1 MEYAILFF
9 SGIIGGGIAGLLGLG
24 GGIFYIIV
32 LPFVFIWFGIPAEES
47 TAFVVANS
55 LIGIAFASG
64 TSIFKEFKSIK
75 TYYKESLLIAIPAVI
90 ISLLSTAF
98 IVHGPWFS
106 KEIFSGFVII
116 LMIFILI
123 QMQWKQSHK
132 KDITVTNHTIKTR
145 PGILSGGLAGF
156 ISALSGMGGG
166 IIIIPILQ
174 IVFHQSVRKAKLIS
188 LVMIF
193 LSSSF
198 ISIQNLFSNPEY
210 QITQM
215 KSIGY
220 ILPAVALP
228 LVLGVFIGS
237 PLGVRWSHKMN
248 DKRLN
253 QAFILFVFLV
263 LLEKI
268 SGLLFS

>member
-9 SGIIGGGIAGLLGLG
+9 SGIIGGAIAGLLGLG
-24 GGIFYIIV
+24 GGIFYILV
-32 LPFVFIWFGIPAEES
+32 LPFVLVWFGIPAEES
-47 TAFVVANS
+47 SAFVVANS
-55 LIGIAFASG
+55 LIGIAFATG
-64 TSIFKEFKSIK
+64 TSLFKEVKSIK

-90 ISLLSTAF
+90 ISLLSTAL
-98 IVHGPWFS
+98 IVHSPWFS
-106 KEIFSGFVII
+106 KQIFSGFVIL

-123 QMQWKQSHK
+123 QMQWKQNHQNNT
-132 KDITVTNHTIKTR
+132 TVTNHTIKPR
-145 PGILSGGLAGF
+145 SGILSGALAGF
-156 ISALSGMGGG
+156 ISALSGLGGG
-166 IIIIPILQ
+166 IIIIPLLQ

-198 ISIQNLFSNPEY
+198 ISIQNLFSNPAY
-210 QITQM
+210 PITQM

-220 ILPAVALP
+220 ILPAIAIP
-228 LVLGVFIGS
+228 IVLGVFVGS
-237 PLGVRWSHKMN
+237 PIGVRWSRKTS

-263 LLEKI
+263 LLEKV